1 MSKFPGCSILSCAP
15 CGVTMIKSML
25 AVMTTLVLTG
35 LYFSFSFSSSAD
47 DKKLTTT
54 LKRIGV
60 TNIPAI
66 EEVNMFKN
74 DGEVIHFV
82 GPKVQAS
89 VGANTYV
96 VSGQSETKKLQD
108 LLPGIINELGQENLD
123 QLKEIAGNFPGGEAG
138 AGDDDDDVPDLVE
151 NFEEASK

>member
-1 MSKFPGCSILSCAP
+1 
-15 CGVTMIKSML
+15 
-25 AVMTTLVLTG
+25 
-35 LYFSFSFSSSAD
+35 
-47 DKKLTTT
+47 
-54 LKRIGV
+54 
-60 TNIPAI
+60 
-66 EEVNMFKN
+66 MFKN

-96 VSGQSETKKLQD
+96 VSGQSETKKLQE
-108 LLPGIINELGQENLD
+108 LLPGIINELGSENLD
-123 QLKEIAGNFPGGEAG
+123 NLKEIAGNFGGAEAA

>member
-1 MSKFPGCSILSCAP
+1 MAARERMIAKRFGGANATRAG
-15 CGVTMIKSML
+15 GVRRKKKNVHKTATS
-25 AVMTTLVLTG
+25 
-35 LYFSFSFSSSAD
+35 D
-47 DKKLTTT
+47 DKKLTTA

-66 EEVNMFKN
+66 EEVSMSKN

-96 VSGQSETKKLQD
+96 VSGQSETKKLQE
-108 LLPGIINELGQENLD
+108 LLPGIINELGSENLD
-123 QLKEIAGNFPGGEAG
+123 NLKEVAGNFGGAEA
-138 AGDDDDDVPDLVE
+138 AAADDDDDVPYLAE
-151 NFEEASK
+151 NFEDASK